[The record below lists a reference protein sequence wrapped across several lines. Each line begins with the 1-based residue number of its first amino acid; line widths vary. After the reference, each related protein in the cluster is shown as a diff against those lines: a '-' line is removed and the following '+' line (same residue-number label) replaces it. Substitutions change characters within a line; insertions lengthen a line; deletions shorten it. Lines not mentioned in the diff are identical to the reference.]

1 MRNEEVK
8 SGIILMV
15 IAFGLKFL
23 TSAWDFTITVT
34 KQGTYG
40 FYHDKIYLKGLHILC
55 ALGGEFL
62 LILGAILLGVG
73 LLVSALSALQSG
85 APHKEE

>member
-1 MRNEEVK
+1 MRNEKVK

-15 IAFGLKFL
+15 MAYGLKFF
-23 TSAWDFTITVT
+23 TSAWNFTIKVT
-34 KQGTYG
+34 KQGPYG
-40 FYHDKIYLKGLHILC
+40 SYQEEKYLKELHILC